1 MASSLD
7 PQIKANLIRFRNNCK
22 LTQTDLADLVG
33 ISRNTYR
40 SIEVG
45 ETGLVHKA
53 LDKIAKRLG
62 VSVESLI
69 LGYNP
74 LDINT
79 DPRLAKFKKDISLQ
93 QKKEREMD
101 HKEMDRL
108 LAENYEL
115 KEKVAMLKQIIEAK
129 DQLIEYLKNQKG

>member
-74 LDINT
+74 LDINS

-115 KEKVAMLKQIIEAK
+115 KEKVAMQKQIIEAK

>member
-7 PQIKANLIRFRNNCK
+7 PQIRANLIRFRNNCK

-74 LDINT
+74 LDINS

>member
-7 PQIKANLIRFRNNCK
+7 PHIKANLIRFRNNCK

>member
-74 LDINT
+74 LDINS

>member
-115 KEKVAMLKQIIEAK
+115 KEKVAMQKQIIEAK